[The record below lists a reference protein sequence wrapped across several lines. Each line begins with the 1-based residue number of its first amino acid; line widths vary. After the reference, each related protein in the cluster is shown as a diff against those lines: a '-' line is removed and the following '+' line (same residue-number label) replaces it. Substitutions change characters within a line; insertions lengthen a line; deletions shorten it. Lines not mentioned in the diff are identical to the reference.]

1 MSRQDYP
8 YDEDEFDVLGAD
20 RTPQGVHRAPVPRW
34 RQLLPFAIVIVV
46 APLLAWA
53 GVSILSGDFGSEP
66 DPTPAVTATEDETDD
81 ETDDS
86 ENDDETEDG
95 ENGTD
100 PEGTEEDEPEN
111 GDGEPTD
118 EDNGEPE
125 DETAEDDP
133 TDDPVDLDRDV
144 RILILNGA
152 GVAGIAG
159 NAAETLNNE
168 GWTNTSTAD
177 YGQALPNETT
187 LYYHDAQ
194 VAEEAEAVAADLG
207 IEATVESASAASSGI
222 VIVLRQDFVG

>member
-66 DPTPAVTATEDETDD
+66 DPTPAVTATED

>member
-66 DPTPAVTATEDETDD
+66 DPTPAVTATED

-194 VAEEAEAVAADLG
+194 VAEEAEAVASDLG

-222 VIVLRQDFVG
+222 VIVLRPDFVG

>member
-53 GVSILSGDFGSEP
+53 GVSILSGNFGSEP
-66 DPTPAVTATEDETDD
+66 DPTPAVTATEDQTE
-81 ETDDS
+81 E
-86 ENDDETEDG
+86 ETEGENGDG

-100 PEGTEEDEPEN
+100 PESTEEDEPEN
-111 GDGEPTD
+111 GDGENGTD
-118 EDNGEPE
+118 EDNGEAG
-125 DETAEDDP
+125 DEATEEDP

-159 NAAETLNNE
+159 STAETLNNE

-177 YGQALPNETT
+177 YGQALPTDTT

-222 VIVLRQDFVG
+222 VIVLRPDFVG